1 MDDST
6 THAHDDT
13 FTPLPSQS
21 RASVGV
27 EKNEPRMHVVETE
40 PIVIETVKEHEP
52 SPDVAPYVQHRKE
65 TIQLP
70 PEIEKLGGVATGHTA
85 YPTTNTVVL
94 PLSDD
99 QVYKG
104 LSAPLTSSVR
114 WLAELCLFFLKQA
127 HLTLKKVHGKIMRV
141 FTR

>member
-1 MDDST
+1 MTDTHTPIDDLVTVST
-6 THAHDDT
+6 GS
-13 FTPLPSQS
+13 P
-21 RASVGV
+21 
-27 EKNEPRMHVVETE
+27 EKGEVS
-40 PIVIETVKEHEP
+40 PITDIKDVMIQELKEHEP

-104 LSAPLTSSVR
+104 LSAPLTSSIR
-114 WLAELCLFFLKQA
+114 WLAELCLFLLKQA
-127 HLTLKKVHGKIMRV
+127 HLTLKSVHGKIMRV
-141 FTR
+141 IKN